1 MEKTLTCHIVAED
14 GDFTV
19 LSFDSIKGCRS
30 IFLEGLHNDVHLS
43 SVSLDH
49 FEVLVGKPLYFVDRV
64 HDRLLFVPVFIEF

>member
-14 GDFTV
+14 GNFTV

-49 FEVLVGKPLYFVDRV
+49 FEVLVVKPLYFVDRV